1 MVPSYWRMLIPM
13 NSLTQEIQAHYDE
26 VQRQLQVTLD
36 QYGIA
41 QRKLQSVTAE
51 LEEIR
56 GNYEAVCSKL
66 HLVTLLTTLSRI
78 LWKALF
84 FLKFNME
91 ANALCLHRLNTHKC
105 LSAFLSSAENVHFS
119 NRACSMAKKVRPLL
133 SLSPLLW
140 TSTFPLSSTNI
151 TKQEL
156 LFIYIFYIIFLL

>member
-1 MVPSYWRMLIPM
+1 M

-78 LWKALF
+78 L
-84 FLKFNME
+84 
-91 ANALCLHRLNTHKC
+91 
-105 LSAFLSSAENVHFS
+105 
-119 NRACSMAKKVRPLL
+119 
-133 SLSPLLW
+133 
-140 TSTFPLSSTNI
+140 
-151 TKQEL
+151 
-156 LFIYIFYIIFLL
+156 